1 MGSVGS
7 RDQSCII
14 STIMKFFIVS
24 ALVAAVSAEAQYFGG
39 YPYSGLVGGYPYT
52 SAYGAYPY
60 TAGYNLAGVVPFG
73 SSSGLDAL
81 TQGLDPVT
89 QGYSYYGKRSA
100 EAEPEAE
107 AQILTTYAG
116 LGYAGLTAY
125 NGLYGLGAYSG
136 AYNLGYAG
144 PVSALNYGA
153 YGLGSYYGKRSADAE
168 PEADAQVVAT
178 SYAGLGYAGLTA
190 YNGLYGLGAYNVLGA
205 YNGLTAYNGLGAYN
219 LG

>member
-14 STIMKFFIVS
+14 STVMKFFIVS
-24 ALVAAVSAEAQYFGG
+24 ALVAAVSAEAQYLGA
-39 YPYSGLVGGYPYT
+39 YPYSGLAYGYGGYPY
-52 SAYGAYPY
+52 A
-60 TAGYNLAGVVPFG
+60 AGYSLAGVPFG

-100 EAEPEAE
+100 EAEPEA
-107 AQILTTYAG
+107 QILTTYAG

-136 AYNLGYAG
+136 A
-144 PVSALNYGA
+144 
-153 YGLGSYYGKRSADAE
+153 
-168 PEADAQVVAT
+168 
-178 SYAGLGYAGLTA
+178 
-190 YNGLYGLGAYNVLGA
+190 
-205 YNGLTAYNGLGAYN
+205 
-219 LG
+219 